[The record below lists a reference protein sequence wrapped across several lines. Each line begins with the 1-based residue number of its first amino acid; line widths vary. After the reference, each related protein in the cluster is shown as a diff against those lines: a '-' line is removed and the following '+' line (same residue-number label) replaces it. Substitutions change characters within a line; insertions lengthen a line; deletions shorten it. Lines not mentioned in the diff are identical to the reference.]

1 MTARRP
7 CSAARST
14 GSRSP
19 RRCSTGSTRTRARAT
34 RRRKEAEMADQL
46 LHVGIDLGT
55 SRSAIAASNG
65 ERFVVESFV
74 GWPADMVAKKVLK
87 RDVLIG
93 HEAVA
98 NRTMLDLH
106 RPLERGLL
114 KEGSEKDVE
123 AVRELLKHLLRLVGV
138 SSNGKIDTK
147 NVRAVVGVPA
157 AAVRTNK
164 QYLRNAM
171 KGIVDSLMIVSEP
184 FAVAYGLDALLN
196 TLIIDIGAGT
206 TDFCVMKGRY
216 PTEEDQRTLTIAG
229 DSIDA
234 HLLKLIEERFPQ
246 ANVTIFMVREWKEKT
261 SFVGAAPEKIVVTA
275 PVKGVPT
282 DLDITN
288 EMKAACETLVGP
300 VVETMLDLLAK
311 LEPEFHDRVRNNI
324 IVSGGGGLIRGLSEA
339 LEDALKTVGGGKVK
353 YMEDPVFVG
362 SDGGLALALDAPDG
376 DWEKLSS

>member
-1 MTARRP
+1 MP
-7 CSAARST
+7 
-14 GSRSP
+14 
-19 RRCSTGSTRTRARAT
+19 
-34 RRRKEAEMADQL
+34 EI

-55 SRSAIAASNG
+55 SRSAISASNG
-65 ERFVVESFV
+65 ERFVVDSYV

-87 RDVLIG
+87 RNVLIG
-93 HEAVA
+93 HEAVN

-114 KEGSEKDVE
+114 KEGSDKDVE
-123 AVRELLKHLLRLVGV
+123 AVRELLKHLLGLVGV
-138 SSNGKIDTK
+138 SSNGNIAAE

-157 AAVRTNK
+157 AALRTNK

-171 KGIVDSLMIVSEP
+171 KGIVDSLLIVSEP
-184 FAVAYGLDALLN
+184 FAVAYGLDALLH
-196 TLIIDIGAGT
+196 TMIIDIGAGT

-216 PTEEDQRTLTIAG
+216 PNEDDQRTLTVAG
-229 DSIDA
+229 DSIDTQ
-234 HLLKLIEERFPQ
+234 LLKLIEERYPQ
-246 ANVTIFMVREWKEKT
+246 ANVTVFMVREWKEKT
-261 SFVGAAPEKIVVTA
+261 SFVGRSPEKIVVTA

-311 LEPEFHDRVRNNI
+311 VEPEFQERVRNNI
-324 IVSGGGGLIRGLSEA
+324 ILSGGGGLIRGLPRA
-339 LEDALKTVGGGKVK
+339 LEDALKTVGGGRVK
-353 YMEDPVFVG
+353 YMHDPVFVG
-362 SDGGLALALDAPDG
+362 SDGGLALAIDAPDG